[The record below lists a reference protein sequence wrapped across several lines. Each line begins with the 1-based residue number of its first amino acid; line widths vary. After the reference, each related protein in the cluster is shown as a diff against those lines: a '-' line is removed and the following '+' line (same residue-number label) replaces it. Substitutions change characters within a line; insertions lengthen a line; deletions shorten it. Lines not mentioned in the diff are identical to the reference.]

1 MMTSMHKLLFLPLAA
16 FLLAVLG
23 CSSREGHALLERAE
37 SLLPIRHDSAE
48 VYLDSI
54 PHPDRLAEDSRALY
68 GLLRTIVQNRQ
79 GKGVRSDSLIRG
91 SYEYYRDASRAGQ
104 TSDEALLR
112 RYAQSCYYM
121 ALFYYNRDS
130 VKQCEDLLHYAI
142 KSGEQCEDW
151 HTCYLA
157 YNILCKTTGWGNKEY
172 ALQQALEAL
181 DCYYKIKDNVKNE
194 ILILATV
201 AGKYL
206 LAGYPD
212 SALKYEEKGYELAI
226 NNNLLITQN
235 QMCMKLASTYC
246 YIGEYEKALDYAKRG
261 IATAGE
267 DVLVSSLLNLSSCY
281 AACDSLEQSKKILKS
296 IPCDSN
302 YLDKYIILR
311 DLSEIAIKQRDFD
324 SLFIYVDSA
333 YECLE
338 DRYFHLQEVKDEY
351 YQENL
356 AKELEKEKVQH
367 KAALLQWIW
376 ASFFMFFLLITSYVI
391 YNVLKNNKRAAAEQQ
406 KEMQHQQ
413 RLLHHQSLT
422 RALLQKYLLEKMEHV
437 RTLLVEGKTVSEAK
451 AWQEIEML
459 LDNTDN
465 GFVQKLRQ
473 LHPDFKEEDIH
484 LCMLVRLKISNAA
497 ISHIYNIGISAVKK
511 RKLRIKKDIFNVSA
525 PTVTLDEIVEKL

>member
-79 GKGVRSDSLIRG
+79 GKGVKSDSLIRG

-112 RYAQSCYYM
+112 RYAQSCYYR
-121 ALFYYNRDS
+121 ALFYKACAS
-130 VKQCEDLLHYAI
+130 IKQCEDLLHQAI
-142 KSGEQCEDW
+142 KGSERCEDW

-157 YNILCKTTGWGNKEY
+157 YNILSKTTGWGNKEY

-212 SALKYEEKGYELAI
+212 SALKYEEKGYDLAGK
-226 NNNLLITQN
+226 NNLKKTQN
-235 QMCMKLASTYC
+235 EIRISLASTYC

-281 AACDSLEQSKKILKS
+281 AACDSLEQAKKVLKS

-311 DLSEIAIKQRDFD
+311 ELSDIAIKQRDFD

-338 DRYFHLQEVKDEY
+338 ERYF
-351 YQENL
+351 
-356 AKELEKEKVQH
+356 
-367 KAALLQWIW
+367 
-376 ASFFMFFLLITSYVI
+376 
-391 YNVLKNNKRAAAEQQ
+391 
-406 KEMQHQQ
+406 
-413 RLLHHQSLT
+413 
-422 RALLQKYLLEKMEHV
+422 YL
-437 RTLLVEGKTVSEAK
+437 
-451 AWQEIEML
+451 
-459 LDNTDN
+459 
-465 GFVQKLRQ
+465 
-473 LHPDFKEEDIH
+473 
-484 LCMLVRLKISNAA
+484 
-497 ISHIYNIGISAVKK
+497 
-511 RKLRIKKDIFNVSA
+511 
-525 PTVTLDEIVEKL
+525 

>member
-91 SYEYYRDASRAGQ
+91 SYEYYRDASRTGQ

-121 ALFYYNRDS
+121 ALFYKACDS
-130 VKQCEDLLHYAI
+130 IKQCEDLFNQAAKY
-142 KSGEQCEDW
+142 SERCEDW

-157 YNILCKTTGWGNKEY
+157 YTQLGTISRGAPECATRLTQK
-172 ALQQALEAL
+172 ALEF
-181 DCYYKIKDNVKNE
+181 YHKINDDVENE
-194 ILILATV
+194 VLILAHLAATYLPL
-201 AGKYL
+201 GK
-206 LAGYPD
+206 PD
-212 SALKYEEKGYELAI
+212 SALIYYKKGYELAEK
-226 NNNLLITQN
+226 NNLTEIQN
-235 QMCMKLASTYC
+235 QTCMGLSDTY
-246 YIGEYEKALDYAKRG
+246 YYMDEGEKALFYAKIG
-261 IATAGE
+261 IRTANE
-267 DVLVSSLLNLSSCY
+267 EVLPSSLLSFAICY
-281 AACDSLEQSKKILKS
+281 NVCDSLEQAKKVLKS
-296 IPCDSN
+296 IPCDSWDIIK
-302 YLDKYIILR
+302 YLTFR
-311 DLSEIAIKQRDFD
+311 ELSEIAFKQHDFD
-324 SLFIYVDSA
+324 SLFIYMDSA
-333 YECLE
+333 YGCLE
-338 DRYFHLQEVKDEY
+338 DRFYHLQGVKNEY
-351 YQENL
+351 YQESL

-473 LHPDFKEEDIH
+473 QHPDFKEEDIH

-525 PTVTLDEIVEKL
+525 PTVTLEEIMEKL